1 MRTLRLLLVAAVT
14 WLCVGAAGAAV
25 EANRASEAELDGVRG
40 IGPGLSSRI
49 LAARQRAPFR
59 DWNDFI
65 GRVPGV
71 GRSRA
76 ARLSAEGLTVDG
88 QPYGAVAPAAPAA
101 PHQAP

>member
-1 MRTLRLLLVAAVT
+1 MRTLRLLIAALS
-14 WLCVGAAGAAV
+14 WLCMGTAVAAV

-49 LAARQRAPFR
+49 LAARQQAPFR
-59 DWNDFI
+59 DWADFI
-65 GRVPGV
+65 SRVPGV

-88 QPYGAVAPAAPAA
+88 LPYGVPAPAAPAA
-101 PHQAP
+101 SHQKP